1 MAQRQ
6 RGWLMTN
13 RPGVRF
19 SPLQRLIIQDN
30 TLMEREEL
38 RELVNKALGST
49 QLKLSERTVNE
60 ELDDVLGDFG
70 DDEESNSKLVERVA
84 NRLKRMDG
92 NLHADVSKEVREY
105 KENAEKKLKEG
116 NGGGSKKNEG
126 NEGSESETRKE
137 LKSLRAELDE
147 ERNARKQAETERAKH
162 ATMDSVRKGLK
173 AKFENAGMKL
183 NGFFVKSALS
193 KLEIPSEDIDVKA
206 LVEKAE
212 RLYNAD
218 IKEAG
223 IETGKPHAG
232 GNGGGKEEKEDWSD
246 VGRIVGRN
254 NPKTE

>member
-1 MAQRQ
+1 
-6 RGWLMTN
+6 
-13 RPGVRF
+13 
-19 SPLQRLIIQDN
+19 
-30 TLMEREEL
+30 MEREEL
-38 RELVNKALGST
+38 KELVNKALGST

-92 NLHADVSKEVREY
+92 NLHADVSKEVKEY

-126 NEGSESETRKE
+126 DEGSESEIRKE

-183 NGFFVKSALS
+183 IASLPSPPFQNSKFQVKMS
-193 KLEIPSEDIDVKA
+193 I
-206 LVEKAE
+206 
-212 RLYNAD
+212 
-218 IKEAG
+218 
-223 IETGKPHAG
+223 
-232 GNGGGKEEKEDWSD
+232 
-246 VGRIVGRN
+246 
-254 NPKTE
+254 